1 MAKRSR
7 LIKLETYQHRQ
18 SGIQARSL
26 NQRVLD
32 KWLHDPQKD
41 IVIAVGPAGTGKTL
55 LACDRGMLALHKGL
69 YEKII
74 VTRPTVSV
82 DEQLG
87 YLPGDM
93 NEKMEPWTR
102 PIYDVFL
109 SHLKDGELISQIKN
123 RNIEVCPLA
132 YMRGRTFKNSWIIAD
147 EMQNATKE
155 QMKMLLTRIGEG
167 SKIVVTGDLKQHDRG
182 YNTNGLKDFI
192 ERLKMTDVEHIALAE
207 LNNEDILRHPAVAK
221 VLELYEL
228 TA

>member
-18 SGIQARSL
+18 TGIQARSL

-55 LACDRGMLALHKGL
+55 LACDRGMSAFRKGL

-167 SKIVVTGDLKQHDRG
+167 SKIVVTGDLKQYDRG

-192 ERLKMTDVEHIALAE
+192 ERLKTTTVEHIVLAE

>member
-41 IVIAVGPAGTGKTL
+41 IVITVGPAGTGKTL
-55 LACDRGMLALHKGL
+55 LACDRGMMAFRKGL

-109 SHLKDGELISQIKN
+109 AHLKDGELVSQIKN

-132 YMRGRTFKNSWIIAD
+132 YMRGRTFKNIRLLLGCS
-147 EMQNATKE
+147 
-155 QMKMLLTRIGEG
+155 LLTQGHQVCSNLVAFAFQI
-167 SKIVVTGDLKQHDRG
+167 ICTGYYWSRRFLWL
-182 YNTNGLKDFI
+182 TNQ
-192 ERLKMTDVEHIALAE
+192 V
-207 LNNEDILRHPAVAK
+207 LNQ
-221 VLELYEL
+221 
-228 TA
+228 